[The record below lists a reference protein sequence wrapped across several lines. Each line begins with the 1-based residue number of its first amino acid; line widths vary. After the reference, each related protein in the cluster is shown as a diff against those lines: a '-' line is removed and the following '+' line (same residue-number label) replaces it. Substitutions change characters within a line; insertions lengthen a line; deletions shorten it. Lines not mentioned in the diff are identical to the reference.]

1 MKKEKPYAHLLL
13 ARDLLR
19 ELAAAFES
27 GTYEGIHT
35 YAETSD
41 LFERLAPSS
50 CPCCARWADPD
61 PLYELFV
68 DLTRIRAGVL
78 EAEAVRD
85 AASALAA
92 AEVERARGVAQANA
106 IIGDSL
112 KGNEAYLRYL
122 FIEAFRTTPNQTIY
136 IPTEAGLPI
145 LEATRQHGAT
155 P

>member
-1 MKKEKPYAHLLL
+1 MRTATPSAFPIRRQAGFSDAAFPFVMVAVVVALIVLV
-13 ARDLLR
+13 
-19 ELAAAFES
+19 AAAQPR
-27 GTYEGIHT
+27 YRV
-35 YAETSD
+35 YVSD
-41 LFERLAPSS
+41 LRGQAALVEAESNR
-50 CPCCARWADPD
+50 
-61 PLYELFV
+61 
-68 DLTRIRAGVL
+68 RIAVL
-78 EAEAVRD
+78 EAEAARD
-85 AASALAA
+85 AATALAA